1 MELRQLRSFLILA
14 EELHFRKAA
23 EKLFIVQPAL
33 SKQIQ
38 VLEKELGTRLFDRN
52 KRKVVLSVAGLFFKE
67 RITQLFQDLED
78 AKSKIGWIEKGIKGE
93 IRIGYVGSCIHTFLP
108 DLLSKLHD
116 TYPEIQTYLSEM
128 TSASQLLAIQKGELD
143 IAFLRNPP
151 LPKESGCTIRK
162 KYEQRLIFQETFS
175 LIVPKN
181 HPLTDNNFQNIK
193 QLANEKFI
201 LPTKSDGELY
211 HDLQWS
217 ICEDAGFTPQI
228 AHETVHG
235 YTTIKLVENGLGVSL
250 LPTSFKT
257 VTHAAVRFIELKEIP
272 QKSEITAVWR
282 SENANPSL
290 TCFLDLIK
298 VQRNAVTLERI
309 T

>member
-1 MELRQLRSFLILA
+1 MDLRQLRYFLTLA
-14 EELHFRKAA
+14 EELHFRKAS

-33 SKQIQ
+33 TKQIQ
-38 VLEKELGTRLFDRN
+38 DLENELGTILFDRN
-52 KRKVVLSVAGLFFKE
+52 KRTVRLSAAGMYFKE
-67 RITQLFQDLED
+67 QITKIFQDLDD
-78 AKSKIGWIEKGIKGE
+78 AKKKVGLIEKGIKGE

-116 TYPEIQTYLSEM
+116 NYPEIQTYLSEM

-143 IAFLRNPP
+143 VAFLRNPP
-151 LPKESGCTIRK
+151 LPKESGFGIRK
-162 KYEQRLIFQETFS
+162 KYENRLVFQENFA

-181 HPLTDNNFQNIK
+181 HFINPKNFKNIA
-193 QLANEKFI
+193 QLAHEKFI

-211 HDLQWS
+211 HKLQWS

-235 YTTIKLVENGLGVSL
+235 YTTIKLVEKGLGVSV
-250 LPTSFKT
+250 LPLSFQS
-257 VTHAAVRFIELKEIP
+257 VTNAAITFIELKNIP

-282 SENANPSL
+282 AENPNPSVRF
-290 TCFLDLIK
+290 FLDFI
-298 VQRNAVTLERI
+298 RST
-309 T
+309 

>member
-1 MELRQLRSFLILA
+1 MDLRQLRYFLTLA

-33 SKQIQ
+33 TKQIQ
-38 VLEKELGTRLFDRN
+38 DLEKELGTILFDRN
-52 KRKVVLSVAGLFFKE
+52 KRTVRLSAAGVYFKE
-67 RITQLFQDLED
+67 QMTKFFQDLED
-78 AKSKIGWIEKGIKGE
+78 VKKKVRLVEKGIKGE
-93 IRIGYVGSCIHTFLP
+93 LRIGYVGSCIHTFLP

-116 TYPEIQTYLSEM
+116 NYPEIQTYLSEM

-143 IAFLRNPP
+143 VAFLRNPP
-151 LPKESGCTIRK
+151 LPKESGFGIRK
-162 KYEQRLIFQETFS
+162 KYEQRLIFQENFS

-181 HPLTDNNFQNIK
+181 HFLNEKKFK
-193 QLANEKFI
+193 KMSQLANEKFI

-211 HDLQWS
+211 HKLQWS

-235 YTTIKLVENGLGVSL
+235 YTTIKLVEKGLGVSL

-257 VTHAAVRFIELKEIP
+257 ETHAAITFIELKNIP
-272 QKSEITAVWR
+272 QKSEITALWLNNN
-282 SENANPSL
+282 SNPSL
-290 TCFLDLIK
+290 NYFLDLISK
-298 VQRNAVTLERI
+298 
-309 T
+309 

>member
-1 MELRQLRSFLILA
+1 MDLRQLRYFLTLA

-33 SKQIQ
+33 TKQIQ
-38 VLEKELGTRLFDRN
+38 DLEKELGTILFDRN
-52 KRKVVLSVAGLFFKE
+52 KRTVRLSAAGLYFKE
-67 RITQLFQDLED
+67 HISKLFQDLED
-78 AKSKIGWIEKGIKGE
+78 AKKKLGLIEKGIKGE
-93 IRIGYVGSCIHTFLP
+93 LRIGYVGSCIHTFLP

-116 TYPEIQTYLSEM
+116 NYPEIQTYLSEM

-143 IAFLRNPP
+143 VAFLRNPP
-151 LPKESGCTIRK
+151 LSK
-162 KYEQRLIFQETFS
+162 KYESRLIFQENFS

-181 HPLTDNNFQNIK
+181 HFLNEKNFKNIT

-211 HDLQWS
+211 HKLQWS

-235 YTTIKLVENGLGVSL
+235 YTTIKLVEKGLGVSL

-257 VTHAAVRFIELKEIP
+257 ETHAAIKFIELKNIP
-272 QKSEITAVWR
+272 QKAEITALWL
-282 SENANPSL
+282 NNNPNPSL
-290 TCFLDLIK
+290 THFLDLISK
-298 VQRNAVTLERI
+298 
-309 T
+309 